1 MIFQLQAKDTV
12 LRLGSYDAL
21 NGVQNLNIDT
31 SMNTEH
37 ELQLG
42 DANFVAQTSLPSTTG
57 SFEAKATGSLSAFL
71 SRMIYTVTP
80 ATGEFAGYLAGASQ
94 TGLNT
99 QLIRETDLQF
109 AVFDLIESK
118 KADEVFDRS
127 TLIPRAHLT
136 SISISAKADGTAS
149 ESYAFEGDILEIYRK
164 PFHDLV
170 SLAGTRTT

>member
-1 MIFQLQAKDTV
+1 MLVVTYLLLVISSLLYVLTPRPLQWR
-12 LRLGSYDAL
+12 RLKLLLQGSY
-21 NGVQNLNIDT
+21 
-31 SMNTEH
+31 SE
-37 ELQLG
+37 
-42 DANFVAQTSLPSTTG
+42 
-57 SFEAKATGSLSAFL
+57 
-71 SRMIYTVTP
+71 SR
-80 ATGEFAGYLAGASQ
+80 
-94 TGLNT
+94 
-99 QLIRETDLQF
+99 LQF